1 MKPTDMV
8 KAGFKLPFQVAGVG
22 ATRLFKEW
30 ALTEKSG
37 AKLAK
42 PKHHKDFVG
51 KHHKGALLDGHAYR
65 LSDDETS
72 KNIVKIAST
81 GSGKTS
87 RGIIPNVLDKR
98 KSACSIIV
106 NDPKG
111 EVCAT
116 TSAAM
121 QRAGYRV
128 AVIAPGNPEISSRFN
143 PLAEARDDIELEQVA
158 EIIVRAGNATEKDV
172 FWNAGAIRLI
182 SALLKALRNAEHST
196 GQPVLTLANLTF
208 LLQNFGGDGRPLNNW
223 MARASIN
230 PDDPRDPTLWNEWKG
245 VLTGNPEGVQSFVL
259 NALTALRALSN
270 RNLAWLTSGSDF
282 SLQGMRR
289 EKTCLYFITPAQH
302 QEYYSFLISVFFR
315 SVFNAAMRQMPGE
328 SDLPW
333 HVLYDE
339 FGHSTLP
346 DFVSTANTI
355 RSYKCSLT
363 IVLQSIS
370 QLADR
375 YGRETAYA
383 IQGGFNTA
391 MTYPGADPQ
400 TAAFFEG
407 IAGKVRE
414 RQRESWTKHTDQ
426 YREYNLLNASDVRT
440 MPANTALIVSA
451 NRHPLILETKPYFA
465 VPEFAALAKQGAV
478 SLPRRT
484 VDLSQMARITL

>member
-1 MKPTDMV
+1 MKPTDTV
-8 KAGFKLPFQVAGVG
+8 KAAFTLPFKAISVG
-22 ATRLFKEW
+22 STRLFKEW

-42 PKHHKDFVG
+42 PKQHRDFMG
-51 KHHKGALLDGHAYR
+51 KHHKGALLDGHSLR
-65 LSDDETS
+65 LSEDETS
-72 KNIVKIAST
+72 KNIVVMART
-81 GSGKTS
+81 GAGKTS
-87 RGIIPNVLDKR
+87 RNIIPNVLDKR
-98 KSACSIIV
+98 KAAASLII
-106 NDPKG
+106 NDPRG
-111 EVCAT
+111 EVFAA

-128 AVIAPGNPEISSRFN
+128 IVINPADAEISARFN
-143 PLAEARDDIELEQVA
+143 PFAEARDDIELEQIA
-158 EIIVRAGNATEKDV
+158 EIIVRAGNPQDQDA
-172 FWNAGAIRLI
+172 FWNSGAIRLV
-182 SALLKALRNAEHST
+182 SVLLKALRNVERST

-208 LLQNFGGDGRPLNNW
+208 LLQNFGADGGPINDW
-223 MARASIN
+223 MANSSI
-230 PDDPRDPTLWNEWKG
+230 DPHDPHDPTLWNEWKG
-245 VLTGNPEGVQSFVL
+245 ALTGNPEGVQSFVL

-270 RNLAWLTSGSDF
+270 RNLAWLTSASDF
-282 SLQGMRR
+282 SLQQMRH

-302 QEYYSFLISVFFR
+302 QEYYSFLVSVFFR
-315 SVFNAAMRQMPGE
+315 SVFNAAMRQMPSK

-346 DFVSTANTI
+346 GFVSTANTI
-355 RSYKCSLT
+355 RAYKCSLT
-363 IVLQSIS
+363 IVLQSVS

-414 RQRESWTKHTDQ
+414 RQKESWTKHTDQ
-426 YREYNLLNASDVRT
+426 YREYNLLNASEVRT
-440 MPANTALIVSA
+440 LPADTALIVSA
-451 NRHPLILETKPYFA
+451 NRQPLLLKTKPYFA
-465 VPEFAALAKQGAV
+465 VPQFMSLAKQGAAR
-478 SLPRRT
+478 LPRRR
-484 VDLSQMARITL
+484 VDISGVARITL